1 MHEFLLIF
9 RARLR
14 TIGNT
19 LSRLGPLRTV
29 SFIFVITCFFSG
41 AFYVLFRI
49 FNYLAAAELIGM
61 SLIDRTLEMA
71 FFVFFI
77 MLLFSNIITSF
88 STFYNNQELEFLFS
102 LPVPST
108 SIYLAKLFENSI
120 YASWATMVLALPMV
134 VAYGVALK
142 APVLFYPVA
151 VVSIFIYLIIP
162 AALASI
168 LIFLL
173 LTVFPRL
180 KPRDVIIVS
189 LVFVIGLSLLYLK
202 VSNPAL
208 LKIFETENEQDL
220 IRFAANLSM
229 VGGSFVPSTWL
240 ANIIRG
246 FRSPSGTG
254 AFYFFLL
261 VFTSFSS
268 VIISFYVARLL
279 YHHSWLRL
287 GEHNRRSGRIRSPLY
302 RPCQGALR
310 SMLFKDV
317 MIFIREPS
325 QWVQLSIFLILLIIY
340 IFSLSR
346 TPLYF
351 SFPQWRTLISFANFS
366 YICFVLATLGVRFIY
381 PSVSLERNGLW
392 CILSSPVPIAKVLR
406 IKYFFN
412 FILVLLIFEGL
423 LILSNLM
430 IKTDP
435 KFYVIMPVI
444 GLFVAAS
451 LVAINLGL
459 GSRFPQFNED
469 NPSRIAAGSGGII
482 AAVASVAYVG
492 ISMII
497 LAAPAYNYMT
507 NRYLNRPNNPYLIVT
522 GFAAFLVFNAFTI
535 FGFYRLGVRA
545 LEKRDF

>member
-1 MHEFLLIF
+1 MYEFLLIY

-19 LSRLGPLRTV
+19 LSRLGPLRTI

-49 FNYLAAAELIGM
+49 FNYLAAAEIIGM

-108 SIYLAKLFENSI
+108 SIYLTKLFENSL
-120 YASWATMVLALPMV
+120 YASWATMVLALPLV

-142 APVLFYPVA
+142 SPILFYPVA
-151 VVSIFIYLIIP
+151 VFSILVYLIIP
-162 AALASI
+162 SAIASV

-180 KPRDVIIVS
+180 KPRDIIIVS
-189 LVFVIGLSLLYLK
+189 LVFVIGLSFLYLK
-202 VSNPAL
+202 ISNPAL

-220 IRFAANLSM
+220 IRFAANLST

-240 ANIIRG
+240 ANIIKG
-246 FRSPSGTG
+246 FRSPSGAG
-254 AFYFFLL
+254 VFYFFLL
-261 VFTSFSS
+261 IFTSLSS
-268 VIISFYVARLL
+268 VIISFYVARML

-287 GEHNRRSGRIRSPLY
+287 GEHSRRSGRIRSPLY
-302 RPCQGALR
+302 IPRRGALP
-310 SMLFKDV
+310 SMLLKDII
-317 MIFIREPS
+317 IFIREPS

-351 SFPQWRTLISFANFS
+351 TFPQWRTLISFANFS
-366 YICFVLATLGVRFIY
+366 YICFVLATLGVRFIF
-381 PSVSLERNGLW
+381 PTVSLERKGLW
-392 CILSSPVPIAKVLR
+392 CIISSPVSLANVLR

-412 FILVLLIFEGL
+412 FIVVSLIFEGL

-435 KFYVIMPVI
+435 TFYVIMPVI

-482 AAVASVAYVG
+482 AAVTSVAYVG
-492 ISMII
+492 ISLII
-497 LAAPAYNYMT
+497 LAAPAYNYLT
-507 NRYLNRPNNPYLIVT
+507 NRYMNRPNNPCLIVI
-522 GFAAFLVFNAFTI
+522 GFTAFLVFNTLTI
-535 FGFYRLGVRA
+535 LGFYRLGVRA

>member
-1 MHEFLLIF
+1 MREFLLIY

-19 LSRLGPLRTV
+19 LARLGWLRTV
-29 SFIFVITCFFSG
+29 SFIFVIAVFFSG

-49 FNYLAAAELIGM
+49 FGYLASAEIIGM

-108 SIYLAKLFENSI
+108 SIYLAKLFENSL
-120 YASWATMVLALPMV
+120 YASWATMVLALPLV
-134 VAYGVALK
+134 FAYGIALK
-142 APVLFYPVA
+142 APLPFYPVA
-151 VVSIFIYLIIP
+151 VASIFIYLIIP
-162 AALASI
+162 AALASV
-168 LIFLL
+168 LIFILL
-173 LTVFPRL
+173 SVFPRI
-180 KPRDVIIVS
+180 KPRDVIFIS
-189 LVFVIGLSLLYLK
+189 LAFVIGLSVLYLK
-202 VSNPAL
+202 ISNPAV

-220 IRFAANLSM
+220 IRFAANLST
-229 VGGSFVPSTWL
+229 VGGAFVPSTWL
-240 ANIIRG
+240 ANIIKG
-246 FRSPSGTG
+246 FRASSGRG
-254 AFYFFLL
+254 VFYFLL
-261 VFTSFSS
+261 LLFTSGSS
-268 VIISFYVARLL
+268 VIISFFIARLL

-287 GEHNRRSGRIRSPLY
+287 GEHNRRSGLTRSPLS
-302 RPCQGALR
+302 RPRRGPVE

-317 MIFIREPS
+317 MIFVREPA
-325 QWVQLSIFLILLIIY
+325 QWVQLSIFLILLVIY

-351 SFPQWRTLISFANFS
+351 TFPQWRTIISFANFS
-366 YICFVLATLGVRFIY
+366 YICFVLATLGVRFIF
-381 PSVSLERNGLW
+381 PTVSLERNGLW
-392 CILSSPVPIAKVLR
+392 CIVSSPLPLARILR
-406 IKYFFN
+406 IKYIFN
-412 FILVLLIFEGL
+412 FVLVTIIFEGL

-435 KFYVIMPVI
+435 TFYVIMPVI

-482 AAVASVAYVG
+482 AALTSVAYVG
-492 ISMII
+492 ISLII
-497 LAAPAYNYMT
+497 LAAPAYNYLT
-507 NRYLNRPNNPYLIVT
+507 SRYMNRPGRSIFIVV
-522 GFAAFLVFNAFTI
+522 GFAAFLVFNILTI
-535 FGFYRLGVRA
+535 FGFLRLGIRS